1 MYGSLFFLYRK
12 INQRPAGGYHHLHT
26 LKNQP
31 KSIQIRDPLA
41 GFRVPFFTPP
51 KKSASIS
58 HKHPIKNQF
67 KSIKNQRPASWI
79 PRSLFKTILTN
90 YRKQKNLPKEVSQL
104 YF

>member
-31 KSIQIRDPLA
+31 KSIQIRDPQA

-51 KKSASIS
+51 KKSFYSDLN
-58 HKHPIKNQF
+58 PFNQC
-67 KSIKNQRPASWI
+67 SIKNPFPSLSALAAHPPIPPKIRPISVQ
-79 PRSLFKTILTN
+79 S
-90 YRKQKNLPKEVSQL
+90 V
-104 YF
+104 